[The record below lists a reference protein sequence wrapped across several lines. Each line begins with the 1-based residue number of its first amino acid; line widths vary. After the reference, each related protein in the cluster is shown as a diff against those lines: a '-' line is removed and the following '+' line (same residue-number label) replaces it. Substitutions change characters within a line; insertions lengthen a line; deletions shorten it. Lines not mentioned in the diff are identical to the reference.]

1 MITLERNDNGQSA
14 NVFSK
19 PSRDVLSQNIFMKGN
34 VPTITDAA
42 TPVSIY
48 DYLKTLKYEDRPD
61 YYGLYSE
68 CAVGLKRVHGSF
80 LDQYE
85 WEGDPQDDV
94 ATALSISEHDRRP
107 HRPIS
112 RSRLAHKTYPFTTKA
127 VFESNILML

>member
-1 MITLERNDNGQSA
+1 MRPQPMETCPQEFFR
-14 NVFSK
+14 
-19 PSRDVLSQNIFMKGN
+19 
-34 VPTITDAA
+34 
-42 TPVSIY
+42 IY